1 MTGDR
6 ICINATLILWL
17 VWGVYWLAR
26 SWGGAKTEKSESH
39 AARVTHLLPLVVGFV
54 LLYADQTSATPLDA
68 LLWPRD
74 GIPGLTGVLL
84 VLAGLVFAFW
94 ARGHLGKYW
103 SGIITLKEGHKLI
116 RTGPYRY
123 ARHPIYTGVLFA
135 FLGSA
140 LAVGNGRGILAFVI
154 VTIAFYIKSKR
165 EERNLISHFG
175 EEYVRFQREVKG
187 IVPYVF

>member
-1 MTGDR
+1 MNLTLN
-6 ICINATLILWL
+6 CINATTVLWL

-26 SWGGAKTEKSESH
+26 SWGGAKTEKSESL
-39 AARVTHLLPLVVGFV
+39 AARATHLLPLVVGFV
-54 LLYADQTSATPLDA
+54 LLYSDFAGDTPLDT
-68 LLWPRD
+68 LLWARD
-74 GIPGLTGVLL
+74 GVAGLFGVLL
-84 VLAGLVFAFW
+84 VLTGLVFAFW

-103 SGIITLKEGHKLI
+103 SGIITLKEGHRLI

-140 LAVGNGRGILAFVI
+140 LAVGNGRGILAFLI
-154 VTIAFYIKSKR
+154 VAIAFYIKSKR
-165 EERNLISHFG
+165 EERNLIGHFG
-175 EEYVRFQREVKG
+175 DEYVRFQKEVKG